1 MQFCI
6 SFEQELVVILG
17 LTTRWRHFHFDESA
31 KLVLV
36 LQVNTCVMNECSEE
50 LGFCGRCLCEIQN
63 DHQ

>member
-1 MQFCI
+1 MQFGN
-6 SFEQELVVILG
+6 SFEQELVVILSW
-17 LTTRWRHFHFDESA
+17 TTRWFDESA

-63 DHQ
+63 DHR